1 MLAVDGCLGCSADCA
16 VRRRLRSLN
25 QRANSAVGS
34 SSSSS
39 LQLSSRSEIRS
50 PPASGARPPPVRAVV
65 APRSRPPALG
75 SGGAS
80 EDRGPGLTSCCTSSA
95 SRRPEMAWRR
105 CRLISA
111 VGRPGSSALP
121 AGPGAPGPE
130 GPCPGWEGGLTHSSG
145 RLGGGGA
152 APNIGPRR
160 RAVCARE
167 ASRRGRAGCV
177 GRRPRVAVAER
188 GRPTV
193 RRGWPGS
200 SPGAASRPPAPPS
213 PATVS
218 SPGPLRPSRA
228 GSASEAARWLGSAPD
243 AGGAEPAPPAP
254 PPSSRR
260 DSVPVAG
267 ATAELARL
275 VVIAIAE
282 CFRAQPRQPAG
293 GSAEEATAALVP
305 LRGRRNAAQNPVGWR
320 TKTAPRWG
328 CRAPRRSKRGRAAHI
343 RAATGPRQE
352 SLRKARPG
360 SSRAASETNDTNDA
374 RTRTIR
380 ERYENDS

>member
-1 MLAVDGCLGCSADCA
+1 MSERVPATRNMPIRELPKSEPTASGGTLNRSCSSTGCKTAPDRLRARDRAPPEAMSWSSSAREMLVVDGCRGCSADCA
-16 VRRRLRSLN
+16 VLRRLRSLN

-39 LQLSSRSEIRS
+39 LQLPSRSEIRL

-65 APRSRPPALG
+65 ALRSRPPALG

-80 EDRGPGLTSCCTSSA
+80 EDFGPGLTSCCTSSA
-95 SRRPEMAWRR
+95 SRQPEMAWRR

-130 GPCPGWEGGLTHSSG
+130 GPCPDWEGGLTHSSG

-177 GRRPRVAVAER
+177 GRRPRVTVAER

-200 SPGAASRPPAPPS
+200 SPGATISCY
-213 PATVS
+213 
-218 SPGPLRPSRA
+218 GL
-228 GSASEAARWLGSAPD
+228 
-243 AGGAEPAPPAP
+243 
-254 PPSSRR
+254 
-260 DSVPVAG
+260 VAG
-267 ATAELARL
+267 ASTS
-275 VVIAIAE
+275 I
-282 CFRAQPRQPAG
+282 P
-293 GSAEEATAALVP
+293 
-305 LRGRRNAAQNPVGWR
+305 GWF
-320 TKTAPRWG
+320 G
-328 CRAPRRSKRGRAAHI
+328 V
-343 RAATGPRQE
+343 
-352 SLRKARPG
+352 
-360 SSRAASETNDTNDA
+360 
-374 RTRTIR
+374 
-380 ERYENDS
+380 